1 MSFSKFSPKFRII
14 IFLIVFPVI
23 AFFSVAFFN
32 QFQVSPTP
40 AEIKSILSVFPTASR
55 IKTKADII
63 AIQNQVFDSLQL
75 TEASFFPIDI
85 KYDLKVRGGICFNRS
100 LLLQKILILN
110 GFRIRPIYLFFSL
123 SGKTG
128 VFDFLKSG
136 IPSHS
141 IFEVKVDGM
150 WFVVRTNNR
159 MEFLL
164 PISEYLSSPNTPVP
178 RHTRYIR
185 YLSNRHGK
193 FIQPFF
199 LPDIYGIF

>member
-1 MSFSKFSPKFRII
+1 LFLYKCLFQSFRFTVS
-14 IFLIVFPVI
+14 
-23 AFFSVAFFN
+23 AFFN
-32 QFQVSPTP
+32 QFQVSPTS
-40 AEIKSILSVFPTASR
+40 AEIKSILSVFPTANR
-55 IKTKADII
+55 IKTKADIV
-63 AIQNQVFDSLQL
+63 AMQNQIIDSLQL

-110 GFRIRPIYLFFSL
+110 GFRIRPIYLFYGSF
-123 SGKTG
+123 GKTG
-128 VFDFLKSG
+128 VFDFLKPG
-136 IPSHS
+136 IPSHA

-150 WFVVRTNNR
+150 WLVVRTNTR
-159 MEFLL
+159 MQFLL
-164 PISEYLSSPNTPVP
+164 TISEYLSSPQSPVP

-199 LPDIYGIF
+199 LPDIYGFF